1 MTGDSG
7 KTKNTK
13 RKILIVNFLAAL
25 ILTVPFISVAQEGA
39 VEKLKLEEHQ
49 ELAFDA
55 NDNQPGLLKL
65 IRMMAEYLL
74 ELLTDENIV
83 YNQALVEK
91 TIYQYVTGG
100 EELES
105 IKMTTLD
112 VVGKGGA
119 GSASTLVTDG
129 RDLLFDSEG
138 LDGSLSIETEESNG
152 ELDFVAPARNIYI
165 YLAGDVFDSDNPL
178 DIEGRLGWLNGI
190 IEFNDLRKQLKGDMQ
205 YNFTPNVT
213 WAEVIEET
221 LDWFGYEFDVE
232 EFLDNLEVALMEKFA
247 AYPLVLSFVPIV
259 IENISSMLN
268 SRVSWVTSQWKDV
281 KLSLREFIQS
291 FFKRDLRPFRAF
303 IRLIGN
309 TFRFSLAIGAMIL
322 YTNATEKQEWII
334 DLTQS
339 IVNWK
344 NAWFDFI
351 NWLSSKPWL
360 EPIYIHGNVTGLDPE
375 ELGGVSVHCKS
386 GEVYTN
392 EDGFFDGLN
401 FITVD
406 EQFSLSIH
414 ECVVIAT
421 TTDGDEKIVDGLL
434 QTGAFSGGVLNLTI
448 DFQAEDNT
456 VFVPFQ
462 SIKVVRKAEIKV
474 QQTAIVFQ
482 INTNDKTNID

>member
-13 RKILIVNFLAAL
+13 RKILIVSFLAAL

-39 VEKLKLEEHQ
+39 IKKLKLEEHQ

-65 IRMMAEYLL
+65 IHMMAEYLL

-119 GSASTLVTDG
+119 GSASTLGTDG
-129 RDLLFDSEG
+129 RELLFDSEG
-138 LDGSLSIETEESNG
+138 LDGSLSIEAEESNG
-152 ELDFVAPARNIYI
+152 ELDFVASDGNIYI
-165 YLAGDVFDSDNPL
+165 YLAGDVFDSDNPF

-190 IEFNDLRKQLKGDMQ
+190 IEFNYLRKQLKEDIR

-221 LDWFGYEFDVE
+221 LGWFGYEFDVE

-268 SRVSWVTSQWKDV
+268 SRVSWVTKQWMDV
-281 KLSLREFIQS
+281 KLRLREFVQS
-291 FFKRDLRPFRAF
+291 FLKSFFERNLRPFRAF
-303 IRLIGN
+303 LRLIVS
-309 TFRFSLAIGAMIL
+309 TFKFSLAVGAMIL

-351 NWLSSKPWL
+351 NWLTSKPWL

-375 ELGGVSVHCKS
+375 ELGGVSVRCKS

-401 FITVD
+401 FTTVD
-406 EQFSLSIH
+406 EQFPWGIH
-414 ECVVIAT
+414 ECVVTAI
-421 TTDGDEKIVDGLL
+421 TTDGDEITVDGLL
-434 QTGAFSGGVLNLTI
+434 QTGAFSDGILNLTI
-448 DFQAEDNT
+448 DFQAENNN
-456 VFVPFQ
+456 VFVQ
-462 SIKVVRKAEIKV
+462 LQGNKASQEAEGAKE
-474 QQTAIVFQ
+474 
-482 INTNDKTNID
+482 KTELELKEQKEL

>member
-119 GSASTLVTDG
+119 GSASTLGTDG
-129 RDLLFDSEG
+129 RELLFDSEG
-138 LDGSLSIETEESNG
+138 LDGSLSIEAEESNG
-152 ELDFVAPARNIYI
+152 ELDFVASDGNIYI
-165 YLAGDVFDSDNPL
+165 YLAGDVFDSDNPF

-190 IEFNDLRKQLKGDMQ
+190 IEFNYLRKQLKEDIR

-221 LDWFGYEFDVE
+221 LGWFGYEFDVE

-268 SRVSWVTSQWKDV
+268 SRVSWVTKQWMDV
-281 KLSLREFIQS
+281 KLRLREFVQS
-291 FFKRDLRPFRAF
+291 FLKSFFERNLRPFRAF
-303 IRLIGN
+303 LRLIVS
-309 TFRFSLAIGAMIL
+309 TFKFSLAVGAMIL

-351 NWLSSKPWL
+351 NWLTSKPWL

-375 ELGGVSVHCKS
+375 ELGGVSVRCKS

-401 FITVD
+401 FTTVD
-406 EQFSLSIH
+406 EQFPWGIH
-414 ECVVIAT
+414 ECVVTAI
-421 TTDGDEKIVDGLL
+421 TTDGDEITVDGLL
-434 QTGAFSGGVLNLTI
+434 QTGAFSDGILNLTI
-448 DFQAEDNT
+448 DFQAENNN
-456 VFVPFQ
+456 VFVQ
-462 SIKVVRKAEIKV
+462 LQGNKASQEAEGAKE
-474 QQTAIVFQ
+474 
-482 INTNDKTNID
+482 KTELELKEQKEL

>member
-91 TIYQYVTGG
+91 TIYQYITGG

-119 GSASTLVTDG
+119 GSASTLGTDG
-129 RDLLFDSEG
+129 RELLFDSEG
-138 LDGSLSIETEESNG
+138 LDGSLSIEAEESNG
-152 ELDFVAPARNIYI
+152 ELDFVASDGNIYI
-165 YLAGDVFDSDNPL
+165 YLAGDVFDSDNPF

-190 IEFNDLRKQLKGDMQ
+190 IEFNYLRKQLKEDIR

-221 LDWFGYEFDVE
+221 LGWFGYEFDVE

-268 SRVSWVTSQWKDV
+268 SRVSWVTKQWMDV
-281 KLSLREFIQS
+281 KLRLREFVQS
-291 FFKRDLRPFRAF
+291 FLKSFFERNLRPFRAF
-303 IRLIGN
+303 LRLIVS
-309 TFRFSLAIGAMIL
+309 TFKFSLAVGAMIL

-351 NWLSSKPWL
+351 NWLTSKPWL

-375 ELGGVSVHCKS
+375 ELGGVSVRCKS

-401 FITVD
+401 FTTVD
-406 EQFSLSIH
+406 EQFPWGIH
-414 ECVVIAT
+414 ECVVTAI
-421 TTDGDEKIVDGLL
+421 TTDGDEITVDGLL
-434 QTGAFSGGVLNLTI
+434 QTGAFSDGILNLTI
-448 DFQAEDNT
+448 DFQAENNN
-456 VFVPFQ
+456 VFVQ
-462 SIKVVRKAEIKV
+462 LQGNKASQEAEGAKE
-474 QQTAIVFQ
+474 
-482 INTNDKTNID
+482 KTELELKEQKEL